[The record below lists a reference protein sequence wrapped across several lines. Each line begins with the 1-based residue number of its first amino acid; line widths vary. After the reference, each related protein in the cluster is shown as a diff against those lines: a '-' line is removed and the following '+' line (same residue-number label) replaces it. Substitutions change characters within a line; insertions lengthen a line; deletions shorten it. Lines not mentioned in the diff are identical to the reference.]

1 MFTIRKP
8 NLLDDFS
15 QNLVSYR
22 DQMLLEE
29 EFGDGMVLDGKE
41 SVQEKTTESEESVM
55 MAIVKKREK
64 TKILSRRN

>member
-1 MFTIRKP
+1 M
-8 NLLDDFS
+8 LDNFS
-15 QNLVSYR
+15 QNLVLYQ

-55 MAIVKKREK
+55 MAIVKKRER

>member
-55 MAIVKKREK
+55 MAIVKKKRK
-64 TKILSRRN
+64 NKNTK

>member
-1 MFTIRKP
+1 M
-8 NLLDDFS
+8 L
-15 QNLVSYR
+15 YR
-22 DQMLLEE
+22 DQLLLEE

>member
-1 MFTIRKP
+1 MFTIGKP
-8 NLLDDFS
+8 NLLDNFS
-15 QNLVSYR
+15 QNLVLYR
-22 DQMLLEE
+22 DQLLLEE

-55 MAIVKKREK
+55 MAIVKKRER

>member
-1 MFTIRKP
+1 M
-8 NLLDDFS
+8 LDNFS
-15 QNLVSYR
+15 QNLVLYR
-22 DQMLLEE
+22 DQLLLEE

>member
-1 MFTIRKP
+1 VFTIRKP

>member
-1 MFTIRKP
+1 M
-8 NLLDDFS
+8 LDNFS
-15 QNLVSYR
+15 QNLVLYR
-22 DQMLLEE
+22 DQLLLEE

-41 SVQEKTTESEESVM
+41 SVQGKTTESEESVM

>member
-1 MFTIRKP
+1 M
-8 NLLDDFS
+8 LDNFS
-15 QNLVSYR
+15 QNLVLYR